1 LAKPHMPYDMV
12 AILQRDKIMK
22 MQNCAVLTILVIV
35 ILSAF
40 QIAITDAAGGS
51 SGLVAGGLARC
62 ARRVSPLITQLDGLR
77 AQLVKAGR
85 TLGSAVIAPLIASLD
100 DAGMTLDKAAAR
112 QIPCSE
118 LKPAVDA
125 LSQFNSD
132 VTSSQSTID
141 SQLANGTT
149 QNWINQSTKIINQI
163 LKICPCQ

>member
-1 LAKPHMPYDMV
+1 M
-12 AILQRDKIMK
+12 KIR
-22 MQNCAVLTILVIV
+22 NCVVFTILVF
-35 ILSAF
+35 LMLGTF
-40 QIAITDAAGGS
+40 QIANTDAAGGS
-51 SGLVAGGLARC
+51 GGLVTGGLARC
-62 ARRVSPLITQLDGLR
+62 AKRVSPLITQVDELR

-85 TLGSAVIAPLIASLD
+85 TLGSAVVDPLIASLD
-100 DAGMTLDKAAAR
+100 DAGMTLDKAAGR
-112 QIPCSE
+112 QISCSQ

-125 LSQFNSD
+125 LNQFNSD

>member
-1 LAKPHMPYDMV
+1 M
-12 AILQRDKIMK
+12 KI
-22 MQNCAVLTILVIV
+22 QNSIMLVMLV
-35 ILSAF
+35 FLMLGTF
-40 QIAITDAAGGS
+40 QIAIADAAGGS

-62 ARRVSPLITQLDGLR
+62 AKRVSPLINQLDGLR
-77 AQLVKAGR
+77 AQLVKAKR
-85 TLGSAVIAPLIASLD
+85 TLGSAVVDPLIASLD

-149 QNWINQSTKIINQI
+149 QGWIKQSTKIINQI